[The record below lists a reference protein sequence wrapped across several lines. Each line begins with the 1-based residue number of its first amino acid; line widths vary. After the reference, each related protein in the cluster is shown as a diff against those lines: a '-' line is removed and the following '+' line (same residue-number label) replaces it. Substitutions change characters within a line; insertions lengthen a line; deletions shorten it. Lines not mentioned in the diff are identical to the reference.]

1 MYACAVRGE
10 LSPCFI
16 VFCSLLNVVHC
27 DVIMLKLFA
36 CGHLVINA
44 DYTAFVVW
52 YVIIYC

>member
-1 MYACAVRGE
+1 MYACAMRGE

-27 DVIMLKLFA
+27 DVIMLKVFA
-36 CGHLVINA
+36 CGHLIINA